1 MNSLVS
7 PYVLEVYKY
16 DDKKNE
22 YIMEYVDSTLE
33 KYINNHMELSIQ
45 SRKSMVMQIFK
56 AFDYIHSR
64 GILHRD
70 ISPQNILIKEYDN
83 VAVVKISD
91 FGLVKIPNSNL
102 TDYNTNFKGS
112 YNDPSLVQDGF
123 SDYSI
128 VHEIYAL
135 SKVVCF
141 VMIGLQMNL

>member
-1 MNSLVS
+1 MNNLVS
-7 PYVLEVYKY
+7 SYVLEVYKY

-91 FGLVKIPNSNL
+91 FGLVKIPNSN
-102 TDYNTNFKGS
+102 
-112 YNDPSLVQDGF
+112 
-123 SDYSI
+123 
-128 VHEIYAL
+128 
-135 SKVVCF
+135 
-141 VMIGLQMNL
+141 